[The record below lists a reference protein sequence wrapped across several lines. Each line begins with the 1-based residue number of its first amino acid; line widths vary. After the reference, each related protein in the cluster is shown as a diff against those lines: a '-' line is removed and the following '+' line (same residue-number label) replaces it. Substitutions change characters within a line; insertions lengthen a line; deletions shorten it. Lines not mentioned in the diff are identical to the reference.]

1 MAKNRR
7 KKHRKRQGGQAA
19 VPPLPRPSRARNQGA
34 ALRPDAVAARVAA
47 EPSMPHKVGDVVS
60 ATVTDFRDDGGL
72 SLDVDGLVG
81 IVPLGEL
88 NLADSE
94 STQDRYAIG
103 ETIEDLFVWG
113 SDHEFRLL
121 ALSLK
126 RNAPGYVDALQRRAV
141 GEVVFGTVTLLA
153 NNGGLWLD
161 VDGLVG
167 WVAPDELVL
176 NDGESAQGRYAVD
189 QTIEGLF
196 VWQIN
201 HETRDL
207 RLSVK
212 RNTPGY
218 VEALQRRAIGDVVS
232 GTVTVLANNGG
243 LWLDVDG
250 LVGWVAPDE
259 LVLND
264 GESAQER
271 YAVGETIKDL
281 LVQAVNQNGRNLRLS
296 IKRNAPGYVEAL
308 QRRATG
314 EVVSGTVTAF
324 QSNDGLW
331 LDVDGLVG
339 SVAPDELTLA
349 SGESAQERYAVGE
362 TIDGLFVW
370 GIDHEDR
377 VLSLSGKR
385 NAPGYVEALQRRAI
399 GNVVSG
405 TITSVGEGLW
415 LDVDG
420 LVGWV
425 APDELVL
432 NDGESA
438 QERYTVGETIEGL
451 FVWGIDHK
459 DRHLALSA
467 KRGAPGYAEALRRHV
482 VGEVVSATITGF
494 DGDDGLWLDV
504 DGLVGGIPP
513 GEFALADGE
522 SARDRY
528 AVGET
533 IDSLFVWDIDHET
546 HHLGLSAKRNAPG
559 YIEALQRRT
568 VGDVVSAAVTGF
580 QGNDGLLLD
589 VDGLVGGI
597 PPWELA
603 LADGESAQNRYA
615 IGETID
621 GLFVWQVNHEF
632 RVLNLS
638 TKRNAPGYAK
648 ALQQRTVGDV
658 VSAIITGFEGGG
670 GLWIDVDGQVGG
682 VGSEELVLADGESA
696 RERYTIGDT
705 INGLFVLLVDH
716 EARDLH
722 LSVKRNTP
730 DYIEALQ
737 QRTVGEVVSG
747 TIAQIG
753 TYGLVVDVY
762 GLLGVVLT
770 SELSLD
776 DGQSSQQQYSVGDT
790 IAARVWMIDRMSRT
804 VILLARRHA
813 AGIHQESVAQ
823 GATIEVV
830 VRGTTPRDVRM
841 PIRVLTPY
849 SDSRVEIPPHA
860 LSLSTGIPPRFEDN
874 QAIRVVVV
882 ELDDEGRPMR
892 LSHRRTLDGW
902 EAEGERLSP
911 GVLIPRARVAPL
923 GALSDTELREGSA
936 AVDLGPITGFIS
948 EDELDLDSGLA
959 LMTYSGNET
968 YGVVIESVD
977 RERGIAIVSHDRF
990 EERWREL
997 AAGFEVGAEVAGELR
1012 DVEGRV
1018 ALLELGSGLLAEMP
1032 MEQLPARTE
1041 GGGVEQDRIGETVTV
1056 QIKSIEAETY
1066 TIAAEIK
1073 NYDLMQMIAADET
1086 LVCELKKVFLA
1097 SVQPESPSARRNRQ
1111 DVNRSVVR
1119 AMAGMM
1125 NRGGGHVIVGVE
1137 DTDKKDGEVVG
1148 WEASGWENQNKMATA
1163 LSNLVGRV
1171 LSAAAGGLYEARF
1184 ERLPDGHEVLDIV
1197 CRRADEPI
1205 FLSDGQ
1211 REEFPVR
1218 FPAMTKN
1225 LTARDQHEYIQQRF
1239 YG

>member
-1 MAKNRR
+1 M
-7 KKHRKRQGGQAA
+7 
-19 VPPLPRPSRARNQGA
+19 
-34 ALRPDAVAARVAA
+34 
-47 EPSMPHKVGDVVS
+47 
-60 ATVTDFRDDGGL
+60 
-72 SLDVDGLVG
+72 
-81 IVPLGEL
+81 
-88 NLADSE
+88 
-94 STQDRYAIG
+94 
-103 ETIEDLFVWG
+103 
-113 SDHEFRLL
+113 
-121 ALSLK
+121 K
-126 RNAPGYVDALQRRAV
+126 RNAPGYVEALQRRAI
-141 GEVVFGTVTLLA
+141 GDVVSGTVTVLT

-176 NDGESAQGRYAVD
+176 NNGESAQGRYA
-189 QTIEGLF
+189 I
-196 VWQIN
+196 
-201 HETRDL
+201 
-207 RLSVK
+207 
-212 RNTPGY
+212 
-218 VEALQRRAIGDVVS
+218 
-232 GTVTVLANNGG
+232 
-243 LWLDVDG
+243 
-250 LVGWVAPDE
+250 
-259 LVLND
+259 
-264 GESAQER
+264 
-271 YAVGETIKDL
+271 GETIEDL

-339 SVAPDELTLA
+339 WVAPDELTLA

-459 DRHLALSA
+459 DRYLALSA
-467 KRGAPGYAEALRRHV
+467 KRSAPGYAEALRRCA
-482 VGEVVSATITGF
+482 VGDVVSGTITGVS
-494 DGDDGLWLDV
+494 DGDGLWLDV

-589 VDGLVGGI
+589 VGGLVGGI

-670 GLWIDVDGQVGG
+670 GLWLDVDGQVGS

-716 EARDLH
+716 EARDLY

-737 QRTVGEVVSG
+737 RRTVGEVVSG

-882 ELDDEGRPMR
+882 ELDEAGRPTR
-892 LSHRRTLDGW
+892 LSHRHALDGW
-902 EAEGERLSP
+902 EAEMRRLSP
-911 GVLIPRARVAPL
+911 DALVPNARPVPPA
-923 GALSDTELREGSA
+923 ALSETERCAGAA
-936 AVDLGPITGFIS
+936 AVDLGPIIGVVP
-948 EDELDLDSGLA
+948 EEELDRETGRHIA
-959 LMTYSGNET
+959 TYNET
-968 YGVVIESVD
+968 YRVVVESVD
-977 RERGIAIVSHDRF
+977 YERRIAIVSHDRF
-990 EERWREL
+990 GQRWREL
-997 AAGFEVGAEVAGELR
+997 VAGFEVGAEVAGELR
-1012 DVEGRV
+1012 EVEGRV
-1018 ALLELGSGLLAEMP
+1018 ALLDLGSGLLAEMP
-1032 MEQLPARTE
+1032 VEQLPARTE
-1041 GGGVEQDRIGETVTV
+1041 GDGAEQGRIGDTITVR
-1056 QIKSIEAETY
+1056 IKSIEAETY
-1066 TIAAEIK
+1066 AITAEIK
-1073 NYDLMQMIAADET
+1073 NYDLVQMIAEDET
-1086 LVCELKKVFLA
+1086 LDCELKKVFLA

-1125 NRGGGHVIVGVE
+1125 NRSGGHVLVGVE
-1137 DTDKKDGEVVG
+1137 DTDKKDGDVVG
-1148 WEASGWENQNKMATA
+1148 WEASGWENQNAMATA

-1197 CRRADEPI
+1197 CAPAGEPI

-1218 FPAMTKN
+1218 YPAMTKN
-1225 LTARDQHEYIQQRF
+1225 LTAREQHEYIQGRF
-1239 YG
+1239 YGRSAAG